1 VVKNKVS
8 EVTQMKTLIINGSPR
23 KNGNTATM
31 LNELKKY
38 LNGEVFQV
46 DTYYAKS
53 SPCFDCRHCWTN
65 AECIIKDEM
74 KDVYRMM
81 DEADNFIIAS
91 PIYFGNLTGSLL
103 NWASRLQLFWV
114 SRYIRKVEPL
124 SEKHR
129 KGVVILIVN
138 HGKDNIEPA
147 IFAGKDLLAKARIE
161 KESREVFLWS
171 DADGANQPSPATLN
185 IDKIIKL
192 ADTLNAR

>member
-1 VVKNKVS
+1 
-8 EVTQMKTLIINGSPR
+8 MKTLIINGSPR
-23 KNGNTATM
+23 KNGNTVTM
-31 LNELKKY
+31 LSELKRY

-46 DTYYAKS
+46 DTYYTKS

-65 AECIIKDEM
+65 AECIINDEM
-74 KDVYRMM
+74 QDVYKMM
-81 DEADNFIIAS
+81 DEADNFVIAS

-103 NWASRLQLFWV
+103 NWASRLQLFWA
-114 SRYIRKVEPL
+114 SRHIRKTEPL
-124 SEKHR
+124 SEKQR

-161 KESREVFLWS
+161 KESREVLLWS
-171 DADGANQPSPATLN
+171 DDDGANQPSPATLN
-185 IDKIIKL
+185 IDKITKL